1 MLLLF
6 LALAV
11 ATIVTITDALAAH
24 GSSRTQK
31 PMNDR
36 ATNKMS
42 KVVNNRMNK
51 EMSTTQK
58 TKYTPQHD
66 DDASKLKSASGRRGA
81 IDYGPDVV
89 GLQLF
94 VRRDGSGPWSYAFD
108 VPYPADSA
116 TSISD
121 LSRVVYEGGIECE
134 ISGAKEDLEHWVALN
149 VVFGGGLG
157 RPIVMVSRKVAR
169 KELSMIPGGALF
181 I

>member
-1 MLLLF
+1 MIKMLTL
-6 LALAV
+6 LALL
-11 ATIVTITDALAAH
+11 ATAITIADALAAH

-36 ATNKMS
+36 ATSKMS

-58 TKYTPQHD
+58 TKYTPQLD
-66 DDASKLKSASGRRGA
+66 DDASKLKSASGRKGA
-81 IDYGPDVV
+81 IDYGPDIV

-108 VPYPADSA
+108 VPYPADSE

-134 ISGAKEDLEHWVALN
+134 ISGAKGDLEHWVALN
-149 VVFGGGLG
+149 IVFGGGLG
-157 RPIVMVSRKVAR
+157 RPIVMVSRR
-169 KELSMIPGGALF
+169 E
-181 I
+181 